1 MLEDWDQRLVVTT
14 LRLDEEGNWLSLEQV
29 AERDQVERTLRV
41 MLTPTILFQLFCK
54 DSTVLLEVYPDE
66 KDILIMTSMTEDTIA
81 WKKFQ
86 RHVTGTPGHK
96 PNRKISAPF

>member
-41 MLTPTILFQLFCK
+41 M
-54 DSTVLLEVYPDE
+54 
-66 KDILIMTSMTEDTIA
+66 
-81 WKKFQ
+81 
-86 RHVTGTPGHK
+86 
-96 PNRKISAPF
+96 

>member
-1 MLEDWDQRLVVTT
+1 M
-14 LRLDEEGNWLSLEQV
+14 
-29 AERDQVERTLRV
+29 
-41 MLTPTILFQLFCK
+41 FCK
-54 DSTVLLEVYPDE
+54 DSTVLLEVDPDE